1 MAVCF
6 SIYFLFVENKS
17 ADLGVSC
24 WGVRVKWSVRWTDRW
39 ELRQQSTMYWLV
51 VKRELSWRAKLPIY
65 QSVDIPNL
73 TCGHELWVESWMQAA
88 EMSFL
93 RQGPG
98 LIFSDRV
105 KSSDI
110 WIELAAPSRW
120 WEKLEVV
127 QISGAHV
134 CLHGGGTKT
143 WLATPSAIPLS
154 LNMIGFLPSKR
165 RDLSFE
171 ATVWRLLF

>member
-39 ELRQQSTMYWLV
+39 ERRQQSTMYWLV

-93 RQGPG
+93 RRGPG

-110 WIELAAPSRW
+110 WIELGVEPLLLHVDGRNLRWFRYLGLTCVSMEGGLKPDWPPQVPS
-120 WEKLEVV
+120 
-127 QISGAHV
+127 HY
-134 CLHGGGTKT
+134 
-143 WLATPSAIPLS
+143 P
-154 LNMIGFLPSKR
+154 
-165 RDLSFE
+165 
-171 ATVWRLLF
+171 